1 MKNNLKIRK
10 ANKNDIS
17 GLNTLN
23 SRSFEEITKKLDFS
37 KFIDNSNYRIII
49 ASKKKDIVG
58 YLLTLKLANNLHEII
73 SIAVDSSHKREGV
86 ASSLLSEFLVKEK
99 VNSKV
104 ILEVAN
110 KNKAAIKLYKTFL
123 FGVDGVRKDYYK
135 DPPDDALLM
144 SKII

>member
-10 ANKNDIS
+10 ASRNDITE
-17 GLNTLN
+17 LNNLN
-23 SRSFEEITKKLDFS
+23 SKAFKEVTKKLDFS
-37 KFIDNSNYRIII
+37 KFIDNSNYKIII

-58 YLLTLKLANNLHEII
+58 YLLILKLVNNLYEII

-86 ASSLLSEFLVKEK
+86 ASLLLSEFLVNEK
-99 VNSKV
+99 VNSKI

-123 FGVDGVRKDYYK
+123 FGVDGIRKDYYK